1 MVILAAMLNTDS
13 SVSSRSHFIRCS
25 WTVVYREGI
34 LSYVEGILMRY
45 VDGYTEKYTEL
56 HEWIYRVTWRVYC
69 MNGWIY

>member
-34 LSYVEGILMRY
+34 LSYVEGILGILSNTELCGWYTELRG
-45 VDGYTEKYTEL
+45 GYTE
-56 HEWIYRVTWRVYC
+56 
-69 MNGWIY
+69 